1 MLLHG
6 YVLGIL
12 FEKEGDYKV
21 LRFRLSSG
29 GVVTVLGELPGVGE
43 GDTLEAEAE
52 VQQHERFGQQYKV
65 VSFVK
70 DQRPLRD
77 GLVRYLVSLGV
88 TGLGWK
94 TAKKIV
100 DHFGDQGFEVLQE
113 HPERLK
119 EVKGLS
125 KRVQE
130 GYGEKAEEI
139 RRTLKTYLFLHSLG
153 LGSALCYRVIEKMG
167 AEAEERVR
175 ENPYILIREVKGI
188 GFRITDRVAK
198 KMGIAEDSPFR
209 IKSFL
214 LFLLEEALQDGHT
227 FLTPEELAEG
237 VEREIPQARELW
249 QGLLTE
255 MASEKEILLHPRGV
269 SLLYVATLE
278 ERSAE
283 RLKLLQRFL
292 FLPPAVRKEDVL
304 ELEEE
309 KGIHLDDVQRAS
321 VLSLLSS
328 KASVLTGGPGTGKTT
343 LMVFV
348 ATLLQRVGRRVTIAA
363 PTGRAAK
370 RIQEATGFEAK
381 TLHRLLE
388 YMPGKEIF
396 NRNRM
401 NPLETDTL
409 IVDEGSMVD
418 LFLFYR
424 LLDAL
429 PPAAQLIFVGDHYQ
443 LPSVGPGAVFKDMVQ
458 SEALPTLLLKT
469 LYRQDEKSLIPLNA
483 QKIKAGDEPLFPA
496 RNREEI
502 GDFYFLSPGDEER
515 VQQVVVDLYCRRL
528 PGRFQVDPLSD
539 DVQILAPL
547 YRGDAGVTALNKKIQ
562 ESLNPAGKRVKVGEG
577 IELRSGDKVMQIK
590 NDYDKEVFNGDIG
603 RLVDV
608 DITEQ
613 SGVVLYGNRR
623 VHYAPGELIE
633 LVPAYALSIHKSQ
646 GSEYP
651 IVVLVLMRSH
661 GLMLQRNLIY
671 TAITRAKKMVIFVGE
686 REALNRAIENDTPLK
701 RNTRLEE
708 LLRAESSERTRAL
721 C

>member
-43 GDTLEAEAE
+43 GDTLAAEAE
-52 VQQHERFGQQYKV
+52 VQQHERFGQQYRV
-65 VSFVK
+65 LSFVK

-113 HPERLK
+113 QPERLK
-119 EVKGLS
+119 EVKGIS

-130 GYGEKAEEI
+130 GYGEKAEEV

-167 AEAEERVR
+167 AETEERVR
-175 ENPYILIREVKGI
+175 ENPYAMIREVKGV
-188 GFRITDRVAK
+188 GFRIADRVAK

-227 FLTPEELAEG
+227 FLTPEEVAEG

-249 QGLLTE
+249 QGLLAE
-255 MASEKEILLHPRGV
+255 MASEKEILRHPRGV
-269 SLLYVATLE
+269 SLLSVATLE

-292 FLPPAVRKEDVL
+292 FLPPAVREEDVR

-309 KGIHLDDVQRAS
+309 RGIHLDTVQRAS
-321 VLSLLSS
+321 VLSLLSN

-348 ATLLQRVGRRVTIAA
+348 ATLLQKVGRRVTIAA

-443 LPSVGPGAVFKDMVQ
+443 LPSVGPGAVFKDMVH

-483 QKIKAGDEPLFPA
+483 QKIKAGEEPLFPA
-496 RNREEI
+496 RNRDEI
-502 GDFYFLSPGDEER
+502 GDFYFLSPGDEEK

-528 PGRFQVDPLSD
+528 PARFQVDPLSD

-562 ESLNPAGKRVKVGEG
+562 ESLNPGGKRVKVGEG
-577 IELRSGDKVMQIK
+577 VELRNGDKVMQIK

-608 DITEQ
+608 DGTEQ
-613 SGVVLYGNRR
+613 SGDVLYGKRR
-623 VHYAPGELIE
+623 VHYAPGELAE

-686 REALNRAIENDTPLK
+686 REALNRAVENDTPLK

-708 LLRAESSERTRAL
+708 LLRAESSERIKAL

>member
-188 GFRITDRVAK
+188 GFRIADRVAK

-483 QKIKAGDEPLFPA
+483 QKIKAGDEPLLPA

-608 DITEQ
+608 DGTEQ
-613 SGVVLYGNRR
+613 SGDVLYGKRR
-623 VHYAPGELIE
+623 VHYAPGELAE

-721 C
+721 

>member
-188 GFRITDRVAK
+188 GFRIADRVAK

-458 SEALPTLLLKT
+458 SE
-469 LYRQDEKSLIPLNA
+469 
-483 QKIKAGDEPLFPA
+483 EPHPF
-496 RNREEI
+496 
-502 GDFYFLSPGDEER
+502 ER
-515 VQQVVVDLYCRRL
+515 
-528 PGRFQVDPLSD
+528 PE
-539 DVQILAPL
+539 
-547 YRGDAGVTALNKKIQ
+547 N
-562 ESLNPAGKRVKVGEG
+562 
-577 IELRSGDKVMQIK
+577 
-590 NDYDKEVFNGDIG
+590 
-603 RLVDV
+603 
-608 DITEQ
+608 
-613 SGVVLYGNRR
+613 
-623 VHYAPGELIE
+623 
-633 LVPAYALSIHKSQ
+633 Q
-646 GSEYP
+646 G
-651 IVVLVLMRSH
+651 
-661 GLMLQRNLIY
+661 G
-671 TAITRAKKMVIFVGE
+671 G
-686 REALNRAIENDTPLK
+686 
-701 RNTRLEE
+701 
-708 LLRAESSERTRAL
+708 
-721 C
+721 